1 MIPGHLSI
9 TLLKG
14 KTSSIPKLQFPLPI
28 SKDWTTA
35 GWIREMYFSEVK
47 EDYWGNGKNLKSLTL
62 SPLTAKHWK
71 IYSTS
76 AWRNQFESPHDSQMP
91 YTLHWLSS
99 ALSMLF
105 F

>member
-1 MIPGHLSI
+1 MIAGHLSI

-14 KTSSIPKLQFPLPI
+14 KTSSISKLQFPVPI
-28 SKDWTTA
+28 SKDWTIA
-35 GWIREMYFSEVK
+35 GWITEMYFSEVK
-47 EDYWGNGKNLKSLTL
+47 EDCWGNGKNLKSLTL

-71 IYSTS
+71 IYSKS

-91 YTLHWLSS
+91 YTLHLLSS